1 MQDTPIVDLVQPML
15 TNKWILILRK
25 YWIFSLESLR
35 WFLMQFFLF
44 FVFIPW
50 STDFFLFFLVFYTSI
65 TPFPPCKCSV
75 WSDLTKEK
83 KFAVFWR
90 RKYKAIFSKIL
101 QNCWQL
107 LWKGGAKGVL
117 LANNTQFT
125 LMLQCFYKSLSLVY
139 LTGCRVSLF
148 LFCGLF
154 VCFCGRFVCF

>member
-1 MQDTPIVDLVQPML
+1 MNFFFRKLEMILNAILLVL
-15 TNKWILILRK
+15 CFYTLK
-25 YWIFSLESLR
+25 YW
-35 WFLMQFFLF
+35 
-44 FVFIPW
+44 
-50 STDFFLFFLVFYTSI
+50 FFLFFLVFYTSI

-83 KFAVFWR
+83 NLQYFWR
-90 RKYKAIFSKIL
+90 RKYKAILSKIL